1 MTENYI
7 LTAFR
12 TMGEHPQAVKL
23 MRNKYTGE
31 AAGYCFVNFLSDEQ
45 AIDAMHKLNGKPIP
59 GTNPVVR
66 FRLNSASNN
75 VSASMTTIAGEIS
88 HVSHPHSIS
97 SKTKCLGPWTVNSP
111 CGWET

>member
-12 TMGEHPQAVKL
+12 TMGEHPMAVKL
-23 MRNKYTGE
+23 MKNKYTGD
-31 AAGYCFVNFLSDEQ
+31 AAGYCFVSFLSDEQ

-75 VSASMTTIAGEIS
+75 VRSLSSTADYFLMPTPFFSHCSNTKLLARWTAS
-88 HVSHPHSIS
+88 
-97 SKTKCLGPWTVNSP
+97 SP
-111 CGWET
+111 CGLEI